1 MLENKEKV
9 KITKLSI
16 YLKTLRAKETQRK
29 HKEGN
34 SKSKMKQKKK
44 HKIMMINKCINW
56 PFENINKH
64 AKLLMYTD

>member
-34 SKSKMKQKKK
+34 SKSKMK
-44 HKIMMINKCINW
+44 
-56 PFENINKH
+56 
-64 AKLLMYTD
+64 